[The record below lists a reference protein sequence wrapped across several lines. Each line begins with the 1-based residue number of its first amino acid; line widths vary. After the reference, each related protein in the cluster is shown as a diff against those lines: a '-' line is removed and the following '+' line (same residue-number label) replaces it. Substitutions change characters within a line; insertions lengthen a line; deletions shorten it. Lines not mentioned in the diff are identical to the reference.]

1 MVMKII
7 QPDYYKDFKCIA
19 DKCEDTCCAGWEV
32 DVDDEKYH
40 FYKTVGGALGKR
52 LKEVMQPKKKGEGC
66 SFKLKENK
74 RCPFLNDSNLC
85 DIITELGEEAICET
99 CTDYPRFIRDY
110 GQTREIGLV
119 PSCFTAAQLMAKK
132 KKLSQIV
139 ATQDDDLKIEL
150 NDIDAELFFE
160 LKDLRSKIFL
170 ILADTKKTTEAKLIK
185 ALDLAVEYE
194 KELGESMDAGAL
206 YRGKKDPVKMFFKPF
221 EGMETVNPK
230 WLEYVDETH
239 EHEISREDHIRLYRK
254 IPQLSRALEELA
266 FYYFYRYILEAV
278 YDSKILTAAKT
289 AVAAFLCCRQIC
301 IMEYMSTGKLSTD
314 DMAEIFHVYS
324 RHVEH
329 SVTNW
334 DGYLH
339 EYENNTIYSVK
350 TLKKILE
357 GKI

>member
-1 MVMKII
+1 MKII

-19 DKCEDTCCAGWEV
+19 AACEDTCCAGWEV
-32 DVDDEKYH
+32 DVDEDKYQ
-40 FYKTVGGALGKR
+40 FYKTVGGTLGKR

-74 RCPFLNDSNLC
+74 RCPFLNDTNLC
-85 DIITELGEEAICET
+85 DIITELGEDAICET

-119 PSCFTAAQLMAKK
+119 PSCFTAAQLMVKK
-132 KKLSQIV
+132 KKLSTIV
-139 ATQDDDLKIEL
+139 SKQDDDLQIEL
-150 NDIDAELFFE
+150 NDIDAELFFD
-160 LKDLRSKIFL
+160 LKDLRAKIFL
-170 ILADTKKTTEAKLIK
+170 ILSDTKKTTEEKLVK
-185 ALDLAVEYE
+185 ALDTAYEYE
-194 KELGESMDAGAL
+194 KESGDSADAGVL
-206 YRGKKDPVKMFFKPF
+206 YRGQKDPVKLFFKPF
-221 EGMETVNPK
+221 ADMETVNLK
-230 WLEYVDETH
+230 WFEYVDETH
-239 EHEISREDHIRLYRK
+239 EYDIARRDHEKLYKK
-254 IPQLSRALEELA
+254 IPQLSRALEELC

-289 AVAAFLCCRQIC
+289 AVVAFLCCRQIC
-301 IMEYMSTGKLSTD
+301 IMEYLRTGKLSAND
-314 DMAEIFHVYS
+314 IADIFHVYS

-339 EYENNTIYSVK
+339 EYENNTIYSLK

-357 GKI
+357 GKL

>member
-1 MVMKII
+1 MKII

-19 DKCEDTCCAGWEV
+19 SACEDTCCAGWEV
-32 DVDDEKYH
+32 DVDDEKFH
-40 FYKTVGGALGKR
+40 FYKTVGGSLGKR

-66 SFKLKENK
+66 SFKLSSEK
-74 RCPFLNDSNLC
+74 RCPFLNRENLC
-85 DIITELGEEAICET
+85 DIITELGEDAICET

-132 KKLSQIV
+132 KKLTMLV
-139 ATQDDDLKIEL
+139 TKQDDDLKVEL

-160 LKDLRSKIFL
+160 LKDLRSKIFS
-170 ILADTKKTTEAKLIK
+170 ILGDTKKTTEEKLIK
-185 ALDLAVEYE
+185 ALNISDDYE
-194 KELGESMDAGAL
+194 KESGESEDAGTL

-221 EGMETVNPK
+221 DGMETVNEK
-230 WLEYVDETH
+230 WFGYVDDTH
-239 EHEISREDHIRLYRK
+239 EHEISRNDYAKIYKK

-266 FYYFYRYILEAV
+266 FYYFFRYITEAV
-278 YDSKILTAAKT
+278 YDSRILTAAKT
-289 AVAAFLCCRQIC
+289 AVVAFICCRQIC
-301 IMEYMSTGKLSTD
+301 VMEYRKNGRISTD

-334 DGYLH
+334 EGYLH
-339 EYENNTIYSVK
+339 EYENNSIYSK
-350 TLKKILE
+350 ATLKKILE
-357 GKI
+357 GKL